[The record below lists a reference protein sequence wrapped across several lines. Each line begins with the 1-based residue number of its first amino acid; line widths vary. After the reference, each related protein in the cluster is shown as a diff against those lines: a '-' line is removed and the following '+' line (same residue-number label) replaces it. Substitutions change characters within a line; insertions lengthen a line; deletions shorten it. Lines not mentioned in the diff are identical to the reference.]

1 MKFRKTRV
9 FYNRKSGTGSS
20 LRQVQDAFSEHWKN
34 RTEDLAWY
42 FPTSPEESWA
52 MLDRALEDGTD
63 SIIIGGGDG
72 TVASIGTRLIGTS
85 VCIGVIP
92 LGSGN
97 GLARHFS
104 QSLDPEEAVEQLA
117 SATVREMDVGFVN
130 DLPFL
135 VSASAAWDA
144 AIVKAYDRSPLR
156 GVGSYV
162 LAGVYSFFEYVPKPV
177 RIIVDGNEI
186 IDLDRPFLL
195 TIGNLSGWGG
205 GARIARM
212 ADGSDGRLEFV
223 AARQQD
229 AAGLLANIAEVFDG
243 GLAKLPRVIF
253 RKFQT
258 LRIERTESQPIQL
271 DGELTEA
278 PKTLEVTV
286 QRAAIRVL
294 VPTGRRELKF
304 QT

>member
-1 MKFRKTRV
+1 
-9 FYNRKSGTGSS
+9 
-20 LRQVQDAFSEHWKN
+20 
-34 RTEDLAWY
+34 
-42 FPTSPEESWA
+42 
-52 MLDRALEDGTD
+52 MLDRALEDGAD

-72 TVASIGTRLIGTS
+72 TVNSIGTRLIGTS
-85 VCIGVIP
+85 VCMGVIP

-104 QSLDPEEAVEQLA
+104 QSLDPAEAVEELA
-117 SATVREMDVGFVN
+117 VASVREMDVGFVN
-130 DLPFL
+130 ESPFL

-144 AIVKAYDRSPLR
+144 AIVKAFDRSPLR

-177 RIIVDGNEI
+177 RMIVDEYEI

-205 GARIARM
+205 GAKIAKM
-212 ADGSDGRLEFV
+212 ADGSDGRLELV

-229 AAGLLANIAEVFDG
+229 APALLANIPEVFDG
-243 GLAKLPRVIF
+243 GIAKLPNVIF

-258 LRIERTESQPIQL
+258 LRIERTEAQPIQL
-271 DGELTEA
+271 DGELIEA
-278 PKTLEVTV
+278 PKNLVVTV
-286 QRAAIRVL
+286 QRDAIRVL
-294 VPTGRRELKF
+294 VPSRPREL
-304 QT
+304 